1 MTAPIPRDIPDLPVI
16 PGRRTNLMPSSA
28 PAGAVAPPVRRPLV
42 AAYRLLLALAA
53 LGAATVEILL
63 GSPPRVLSHFA
74 IQSTLLLAAVTLAS
88 ARRAWT
94 ARRPLPA
101 ALTGATLVYVVAA
114 ALLQHVLLADA
125 TPAYTMTGPAGTTGT
140 ADLTGPAGTL
150 AALAPP
156 ALHTVLPIAA
166 VLDWLLLSP
175 PARMRLAHAAAWLLY
190 PMAYLAFTLARELF
204 LPAGPARHLYPFQDT
219 DLHGYRYVLGISLLL
234 LVALYGLALALI
246 AVDRTRPDPL
256 RLGAKTGFRLQ
267 PPVG

>member
-28 PAGAVAPPVRRPLV
+28 PAGAVAPPVRRPLT

-53 LGAATVEILL
+53 LAAVTVEILL
-63 GSPPRVLSHFA
+63 GGPARVLSHFT
-74 IQSTLLLAAVTLAS
+74 IQSTLLLTAVMLAS
-88 ARRAWT
+88 AHRAWT
-94 ARRPLPA
+94 ARRPLPG
-101 ALTGATLVYVVAA
+101 ALTGATLLYVVAA
-114 ALLQHVLLADA
+114 ALLHHVLLAGA
-125 TPAYTMTGPAGTTGT
+125 TPAYTMAGTAEP

-156 ALHTVLPIAA
+156 TLHTMLPIAA

-175 PARMRLAHAAAWLLY
+175 PARMRLTHAAAWLLY
-190 PMAYLAFTLARELF
+190 PTAHLVFVLALGGLLTV
-204 LPAGPARHLYPFQDT
+204 GPARFLYPFQDT
-219 DLHGYRYVLGISLLL
+219 DRHGHQYVLGVSLLL
-234 LVALYGLALALI
+234 LLALYCLALALI
-246 AVDRTRPDPL
+246 ALDRTRPAPL

>member
-53 LGAATVEILL
+53 LAAVTVEILL
-63 GSPPRVLSHFA
+63 GSPTRVLSHFA
-74 IQSTLLLAAVTLAS
+74 IQSTLLLAVVTLAS
-88 ARRAWT
+88 ARRART

-101 ALTGATLVYVVAA
+101 ALTGATLLYVVAA
-114 ALLQHVLLADA
+114 ALLHHVLLADA
-125 TPAYTMTGPAGTTGT
+125 TPAYTMTGPAGT

-156 ALHTVLPIAA
+156 TLHTALPIAA
-166 VLDWLLLSP
+166 VLDWLLLSQP
-175 PARMRLAHAAAWLLY
+175 TRMRLAHAAAWLLY
-190 PMAYLAFTLARELF
+190 PTAYLAFTLAHGQL

-219 DLHGYRYVLGISLLL
+219 DQHGYQYVLGVSLLL
-234 LVALYGLALALI
+234 LVTLYCLALVLI
-246 AVDRTRPDPL
+246 AVDRTRPGPL